1 MTPRIRHAWTA
12 ADKARALDLYREHG
26 LAAALRLFREETG
39 LHLSKS
45 TLSDWRRQFGATTT
59 APDRA
64 AAAREALEAKTA
76 VLRAELQAL
85 LLEKAVGLMKRIDEP
100 HIDYKSAG
108 PLGPVQVVFPVA
120 PPAACQHYATSVGIL
135 IDKYRLEHGE
145 VTGRE
150 EVITVDTVDREI
162 AKLNEELARR
172 GAFDAGPHTGPR

>member
-76 VLRAELQAL
+76 VLL
-85 LLEKAVGLMKRIDEP
+85 KRIDEP